1 MFTPSRPPRLNL
13 QNLPPRLLRAQ
24 LSRTLCVF
32 FANRMKR
39 LRAFPLVLC
48 LAAAVSGCSRKTESA
63 AAPQAQKQ
71 PVEVTSVVRRDL
83 AETLT
88 VVGSIAANES
98 AALRAE
104 IAGQVREVF
113 FDEGQRV
120 TKGQV
125 LLKIDDAELRA
136 QFAQAESRFKL
147 AELSLARNQGLLE
160 TKTVSQAD
168 FDRANAEFSTA
179 TAELSLLRVR
189 LAKTEI
195 KAPFD
200 GIVGGRSISPGDY
213 VTPAS
218 VIAQIDD
225 LSRLKIDFQIPERFI
240 GKVKQGTSFALRS
253 RTLDASARVQG
264 EVYFVSSVIDRN
276 TRASEVKGFLLEPPA
291 GLKPG
296 MFANVEIVL
305 DVRKDAL
312 TVPEGSI
319 LASVRGAQL
328 IAVKDAGADKIAEFI
343 PVELG
348 LRARGYVEIVSSKTP
363 IDEQQSIV
371 AAGVGSLILFPGA
384 KLDPKPLKAE
394 IKKAE

>member
-1 MFTPSRPPRLNL
+1 MT
-13 QNLPPRLLRAQ
+13 
-24 LSRTLCVF
+24 
-32 FANRMKR
+32 R
-39 LRAFPLVLC
+39 LRAFPFVLC
-48 LAAAVSGCSRKTESA
+48 VLAAAAGCSRKTESA
-63 AAPQAQKQ
+63 SAAPQAQKQ

-125 LLKIDDAELRA
+125 LLKIDDSELRA

-200 GIVGGRSISPGDY
+200 GVVGGRSISPGDY

-240 GKVKQGTSFALRS
+240 GKIKQGTSFTLRS

-264 EVYFVSSVIDRN
+264 EVYFVSSVIDRA
-276 TRASEVKGFLLEPPA
+276 TRASEVKGLLVEPPA

-328 IAVKDAGADKIAEFI
+328 IAVKDSGSDKIAEFI

-348 LRARGYVEIVSSKTP
+348 LRARGFVEIVSSKTP
-363 IDEQQSIV
+363 LDEQQSIV

>member
-1 MFTPSRPPRLNL
+1 MIRS
-13 QNLPPRLLRAQ
+13 
-24 LSRTLCVF
+24 
-32 FANRMKR
+32 
-39 LRAFPLVLC
+39 RAFPVVLCSLVL
-48 LAAAVSGCSRKTESA
+48 AASGCARKAESA

-240 GKVKQGTSFALRS
+240 GKIKQGTSFALRS

-276 TRASEVKGFLLEPPA
+276 TRASEVKGMLVEPPA

-305 DVRKDAL
+305 DVRKAAL

-319 LASVRGAQL
+319 LASVRGAQV
-328 IAVKDAGADKIAEFI
+328 IAVKDSGADKIAEFI

-348 LRARGYVEIVSSKTP
+348 LRARGYVEIVSSTTP
-363 IDEQQSIV
+363 LDEQQSIV

-394 IKKAE
+394 FKKAE

>member
-1 MFTPSRPPRLNL
+1 MIRRPAS
-13 QNLPPRLLRAQ
+13 LLFLGVLI
-24 LSRTLCVF
+24 LSG
-32 FANRMKR
+32 A
-39 LRAFPLVLC
+39 
-48 LAAAVSGCSRKTESA
+48 CSRKTETA

-71 PVEVTSVVRRDL
+71 PVEVTPVQRRDL

-88 VVGSIAANES
+88 VVGSLAANES

-120 TKGQV
+120 TKDQV
-125 LLKIDDAELRA
+125 LLKIDDSELRA
-136 QFAQAESRFKL
+136 QFAQTESRFKL

-168 FDRANAEFSTA
+168 FDRVSAEYSA
-179 TAELSLLRVR
+179 SSAELSLLRVR

-200 GIVGGRSISPGDY
+200 GVVGSRSISPGDY

-225 LSRLKIDFQIPERFI
+225 LSRLKIDFQVPERFI
-240 GKVKQGTSFALRS
+240 GKLRQGTPFTVRS
-253 RTLDASARVQG
+253 KSIDASERIQG
-264 EVYFVSSVIDRN
+264 EVYFVSAVIDRN
-276 TRASEVKGFLLEPPA
+276 TRASQVKGLLADPPA
-291 GLKPG
+291 QLKPG
-296 MFANVEIVL
+296 MFANVEIIL
-305 DVRKDAL
+305 DVRKNAL

-319 LASVRGAQL
+319 LTSLRGAQI
-328 IAVKDAGADKIAEFI
+328 IAVKDVGADKVAEF
-343 PVELG
+343 VTVQLG
-348 LRARGYVEIVSSKTP
+348 LRAKGYVEIVSTEP
-363 IDEQQSIV
+363 AIAEAQPVV
-371 AAGVGSLILFPGA
+371 AAGVGSLILYPGA

-394 IKKAE
+394 FKLAE

>member
-1 MFTPSRPPRLNL
+1 M
-13 QNLPPRLLRAQ
+13 LRAQ

-32 FANRMKR
+32 AANRMTR
-39 LRAFPLVLC
+39 LRAFPFVLC
-48 LAAAVSGCSRKTESA
+48 VLAAAAGCSRKTESA
-63 AAPQAQKQ
+63 SAAPQAQKQ

-125 LLKIDDAELRA
+125 LLKIDDSELRA

-200 GIVGGRSISPGDY
+200 GVVGGRSISPGDY

-240 GKVKQGTSFALRS
+240 GKIKQGTSFTLRS

-264 EVYFVSSVIDRN
+264 EVYFVSSVIDRA
-276 TRASEVKGFLLEPPA
+276 TRASEVKGLLVEPPA

-328 IAVKDAGADKIAEFI
+328 IAVKDSGSDKIAEFI

-348 LRARGYVEIVSSKTP
+348 LRARGFVEIVSSKTP
-363 IDEQQSIV
+363 LDEQQSIV

>member
-1 MFTPSRPPRLNL
+1 MIRSCASFLAISLI
-13 QNLPPRLLRAQ
+13 A
-24 LSRTLCVF
+24 
-32 FANRMKR
+32 FA
-39 LRAFPLVLC
+39 A
-48 LAAAVSGCSRKTESA
+48 GCSRETETRP
-63 AAPQAQKQ
+63 AAPQNQKQ
-71 PVEVTSVVRRDL
+71 PVEITPVTRRDM
-83 AETLT
+83 AETLL

-104 IAGQVREVF
+104 ISGQVREVF

-120 TKGQV
+120 SKDQV
-125 LLKIDDAELRA
+125 LLKIDDSELRA
-136 QFAQAESRFKL
+136 QFAQTESRYKL
-147 AELSLARNQGLLE
+147 AELNLARNQGLIE
-160 TKTVSQAD
+160 SKTVSQAD
-168 FDRANAEFSTA
+168 FDRVTAEFAAAS
-179 TAELSLLRVR
+179 AELSLLRVR

-200 GIVGGRSISPGDY
+200 GVVGARSISPGDY
-213 VTPAS
+213 VTPAT

-225 LSRLKIDFQIPERFI
+225 LSRLKIDFQVPERFI
-240 GKVKQGTSFALRS
+240 GKVRQGTPFAVRS
-253 RTLDASARVQG
+253 RSLDASTRIDG

-276 TRASEVKGFLLEPPA
+276 TRASEVKGLLANPPPV
-291 GLKPG
+291 LKPG

-319 LASVRGAQL
+319 LTSVRGTQL
-328 IAVKDAGADKIAEFI
+328 IAVKDAGADKVAEFI
-343 PVELG
+343 PVQLG
-348 LRARGYVEIVSSKTP
+348 LRARGYVEIVSSTAP
-363 IDEQQSIV
+363 LDEEQPVV